1 MQETKETLVQPPG
14 SDYLEEDMATCSSI
28 LAWKIPWAEEPG
40 RLQSMSLQ
48 TVGHNWV
55 TEHKGKTE
63 GRTEAAN
70 QYSVLIYTYLKESDV
85 FHKKTSFLLDVVH
98 RPIRFFFM
106 VRPALKY

>member
-1 MQETKETLVQPPG
+1 MQETKETPAQHPG
-14 SDYLEEDMATCSSI
+14 SDYLEDMATCSSI

-48 TVGHNWV
+48 TVGHNWL

-70 QYSVLIYTYLKESDV
+70 QYSVLIYTYLKESDGI
-85 FHKKTSFLLDVVH
+85 
-98 RPIRFFFM
+98 P
-106 VRPALKY
+106 